1 VHAHIH
7 PSSARFTARLAQG
20 AVSTVDQA
28 LRPVMVSSCGR
39 SLYRE
44 PLRPRAGVTSSQHG
58 IPTRVARH
66 YTRLSRSYGLMRQT
80 EILSQSRCYPRA
92 MSLLQVAAYPC
103 WKSAL
108 PSVIS
113 ANLSLDAWTHTPAAS
128 AGAHTRFF
136 PGNNGLHHTGSGSA
150 DRKISARQLLYGVAS
165 RGCSHSLMF
174 RPPDLLAT
182 QVAPTASRSA
192 PVRAAVASTS
202 TPISVCYLP
211 EQWIC

>member
-7 PSSARFTARLAQG
+7 PSSERFTARLAQG

-28 LRPVMVSSCGR
+28 LRPVMVSSYEQ

-44 PLRPRAGVTSSQHG
+44 PLRPRVGVTSSRHG
-58 IPTRVARH
+58 IPPVSPGITLAFSLIRAH
-66 YTRLSRSYGLMRQT
+66 APDLSPLTASVLPSCH
-80 EILSQSRCYPRA
+80 ES
-92 MSLLQVAAYPC
+92 LQVAAYPC
-103 WKSAL
+103 WKSTL

-113 ANLSLDAWTHTPAAS
+113 ANLSLDAWTHTPAAPS
-128 AGAHTRFF
+128 GAHTRFF

-150 DRKISARQLLYGVAS
+150 YRKISARQLLCGVAS
-165 RGCSHSLMF
+165 RGGSHSLMF

-182 QVAPTASRSA
+182 QVAPTAFRSG

-202 TPISVCYLP
+202 THISVCCLP